1 MGSTDGFPI
10 LQAVFDDLAKAYASA
25 NADVGGYTLK
35 MHEFATNK
43 EANDYVTAYG
53 YRKKALCFVI
63 GWDQFLP
70 S

>member
-1 MGSTDGFPI
+1 M
-10 LQAVFDDLAKAYASA
+10 
-25 NADVGGYTLK
+25 DVGGYTLK
-35 MHEFATNK
+35 MHEFATNE
-43 EANDYVTAYG
+43 EANDYVTAFS